1 MIKWLE
7 KMLDRKRDSEHRK
20 YLDWVDSIK
29 KKNHERNDKNT
40 EEWSDKNAEE
50 WICTGNKNENK
61 NTEEWKG
68 KNAEEWICTVRVL
81 AAPGWSGKMTLG
93 ELADLCGTA
102 RNKDEKVAMRRVK

>member
-7 KMLDRKRDSEHRK
+7 KMLDRKG
-20 YLDWVDSIK
+20 
-29 KKNHERNDKNT
+29 
-40 EEWSDKNAEE
+40 KNAEE
-50 WICTGNKNENK
+50 WICTGNKNA
-61 NTEEWKG
+61 EERND

-102 RNKDEKVAMRRVK
+102 RNRDEKVAMKRVR

>member
-7 KMLDRKRDSEHRK
+7 KMLDRKADSERRK
-20 YLDWVDSIK
+20 WR
-29 KKNHERNDKNT
+29 EWND
-40 EEWSDKNAEE
+40 
-50 WICTGNKNENK
+50 
-61 NTEEWKG
+61 

-102 RNKDEKVAMRRVK
+102 RNKDEKVVMKRVR

>member
-7 KMLDRKRDSEHRK
+7 KMLDRKADSERRK
-20 YLDWVDSIK
+20 W
-29 KKNHERNDKNT
+29 R
-40 EEWSDKNAEE
+40 EWNDKNAEE
-50 WICTGNKNENK
+50 WND
-61 NTEEWKG
+61 

-102 RNKDEKVAMRRVK
+102 RNRDEKVAMKRVR

>member
-7 KMLDRKRDSEHRK
+7 KMLDRKS
-20 YLDWVDSIK
+20 
-29 KKNHERNDKNT
+29 KNA
-40 EEWSDKNAEE
+40 EEWNDKNAEE
-50 WICTGNKNENK
+50 WVCTGNKNENK
-61 NTEEWKG
+61 NAEECND

-102 RNKDEKVAMRRVK
+102 RNKDEKVPMRRVK

>member
-7 KMLDRKRDSEHRK
+7 KMLDRKS
-20 YLDWVDSIK
+20 
-29 KKNHERNDKNT
+29 KNT
-40 EEWSDKNAEE
+40 EEWKSKNAEE

-61 NTEEWKG
+61 NVEEWV
-68 KNAEEWICTVRVL
+68 CTVRVL

-102 RNKDEKVAMRRVK
+102 RNRDEKVPMKRVR

>member
-7 KMLDRKRDSEHRK
+7 KMLDRKADSERRK
-20 YLDWVDSIK
+20 W
-29 KKNHERNDKNT
+29 R
-40 EEWSDKNAEE
+40 EWNDKNAEE
-50 WICTGNKNENK
+50 WKDKNTEERNDKNAEEWVCTGNKNENK
-61 NTEEWKG
+61 NAEEWKD

-102 RNKDEKVAMRRVK
+102 RNRDEKVPMRRVR

>member
-7 KMLDRKRDSEHRK
+7 KMLDRKADSERRK
-20 YLDWVDSIK
+20 W
-29 KKNHERNDKNT
+29 R
-40 EEWSDKNAEE
+40 EWNDKNAEE
-50 WICTGNKNENK
+50 WKS
-61 NTEEWKG
+61 

-102 RNKDEKVAMRRVK
+102 RNKDEKVPMKRVK

>member
-7 KMLDRKRDSEHRK
+7 KMLDRKADSERRK
-20 YLDWVDSIK
+20 W
-29 KKNHERNDKNT
+29 R
-40 EEWSDKNAEE
+40 EWSDKNAEEWKNKNAEEWICTGNKNEYKNAEE

-61 NTEEWKG
+61 NV
-68 KNAEEWICTVRVL
+68 EEWICTVRVL

-102 RNKDEKVAMRRVK
+102 RNKDEKVAMKRVR

>member
-7 KMLDRKRDSEHRK
+7 KMLDRKADSERRK
-20 YLDWVDSIK
+20 YSDWVDSIK
-29 KKNHERNDKNT
+29 KKNHEWNDKNT
-40 EEWSDKNAEE
+40 EEWK
-50 WICTGNKNENK
+50 GK
-61 NTEEWKG
+61 NTEERSD

-102 RNKDEKVAMRRVK
+102 RNKDEKVAMKRVR